1 MISNF
6 FKKNHQYIVLEE
18 FKGFSWTKDLFY
30 KDEVLK
36 FNVASFSPYD
46 DCYIYNFIDNGEKS
60 KSCWSKEIDEPT
72 LIAHFR
78 ELDN

>member
-1 MISNF
+1 MTSNF
-6 FKKNHQYIVLEE
+6 FKHNHKYVVLDN
-18 FKGFSWTKDLFY
+18 FKGMGVDFH
-30 KDEVLK
+30 KDEILT
-36 FNVASFSPYD
+36 FNLMAYSRYD
-46 DCYIYNFIDNGEKS
+46 DFYAYEFIDNNGTS